1 MLKPLLILLCS
12 CASLFVY
19 SQEFRYSF
27 SGKLSVND
35 LSRLNDSLDR
45 FPFLSH
51 SIQLKSEQAFGELI
65 FHVETGEN
73 SDSPPSISLVDIK
86 KILLDFGQSPLNCV
100 VISTSKEP

>member
-1 MLKPLLILLCS
+1 MLKPLFLLLCS

-27 SGKLSVND
+27 SGKLTDNE
-35 LSRLNDSLDR
+35 LSRLNDSLER
-45 FPFLSH
+45 YPFLSYN
-51 SIQLKSEQAFGELI
+51 IQFKSFPEFGELI
-65 FHVETGEN
+65 FHVKVPEN

-86 KILLDFGQSPLNCV
+86 KILLDVGLFPLNCV